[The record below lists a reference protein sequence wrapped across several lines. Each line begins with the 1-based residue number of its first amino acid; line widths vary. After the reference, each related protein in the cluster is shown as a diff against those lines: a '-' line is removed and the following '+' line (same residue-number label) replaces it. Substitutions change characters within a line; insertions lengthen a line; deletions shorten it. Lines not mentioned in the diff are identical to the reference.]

1 MQNENTSYKLVIT
14 HSSLQCFQS
23 CHRKYRLRYM
33 DCIVPK
39 QKSNALEFGSAMHI
53 ALEEYFKYV
62 KASQVFLGE
71 TGACDFVFDCNK
83 ILTDKVEAAK
93 LAGLLRG
100 YIQRWYPEDSTKYDI
115 IEIEREFKLRI
126 VGQDFVGKIDGLVRE
141 RETDKYYI
149 LEHKTAS
156 VVDESYVSQKEI
168 DSQTLNYA
176 NAIQR
181 TMGIKISGAIHDLIT
196 KQKIRQKKGESIDDF
211 CKRLNEDVTD
221 DNFSRIKIEFTQEQ
235 MQEAF
240 DELQDQISELW
251 GCRHFYKCTGACL
264 GRFGACDYLPICKAG
279 GLVDALKEQY
289 ETSRAHEEISEST
302 LSE

>member
-1 MQNENTSYKLVIT
+1 MLIT

-23 CHRKYRLRYM
+23 CHRKYKLRYM
-33 DCIVPK
+33 DCITPK
-39 QKSNALEFGSAMHI
+39 LKSNALEFGSAMHI

-62 KASQVFLGE
+62 RASQAFLDL
-71 TGACDFVFDCNK
+71 TGTCDFTFDCSK
-83 ILTDKVEAAK
+83 ILKDKVEASK

-100 YIQRWYPEDSTKYDI
+100 YLHRWFNEDSTKYDI
-115 IEIEREFKLRI
+115 IEIEKEFKLKI
-126 VGQDFVGKIDGLVRE
+126 VGNDFVGKIDGLVME
-141 RETDKYYI
+141 KETGKYYI

-156 VVDESYVSQKEI
+156 IVDESYVAQKEI

-181 TMGIKISGAIHDLIT
+181 VMGIEVSGAIHDLIT
-196 KQKIRQKKGESIDDF
+196 KQKIRQKKGESEDDF
-211 CKRLNEDVTD
+211 CQRLIDDVTD
-221 DNFSRIKIEFTQEQ
+221 DNFARIRIDFTKEQ
-235 MQEAF
+235 LEDAF
-240 DELQDQISELW
+240 GELQDQIEELW
-251 GCRHFYKCTGACL
+251 RCRRFHKCTGACL
-264 GRFGACDYLPICKAG
+264 GRFGACEYLPICRAG